1 MRKIDLKKD
10 WKPLY
15 TASARKPSL
24 VDVPKLKFLMIDGQG
39 DPNTS
44 PEFHRAIEALYGVAY
59 TLKFTLK
66 MGPEQ
71 IDYPVMALDGLWWT
85 DTQPFCETDKAA
97 WKWTLM
103 IAQPDVITAAMVRA
117 AKTKVKEKKG
127 LARVDDIRL
136 ENWREG
142 KAVQLMHIGPYTE
155 EGPTIEK
162 MRQFAADNGCQFTG
176 KHHEIY
182 FSDPRRTKPEKL
194 KTLLRH
200 PVTR

>member
-10 WKPLY
+10 WKQFY
-15 TASARKPSL
+15 TASARRPSL
-24 VDVPKLKFLMIDGQG
+24 VDVPKRKYLMLDGQG
-39 DPNTS
+39 DPDTN
-44 PEFHRAIEALYGVAY
+44 PDFQRAIEALYSVAY

-71 IDYPVMALDGLWWT
+71 IDYPVMALDCLWWS
-85 DTQPFCETDKAA
+85 DTGALSETSRTG

-117 AKTKVKEKKG
+117 AKKKAKEKKG
-127 LARVDDIRL
+127 LACVDNLRL
-136 ENWREG
+136 ESWREG
-142 KAVQLMHIGPYTE
+142 KAVQMMHIGPYSE
-155 EGPTIEK
+155 EERTIGK
-162 MRQFAADNGCQFTG
+162 MQEFAAAQGYQLTG

-194 KTLLRH
+194 KTLLRR
-200 PVTR
+200 PICR